1 MNIERFKTILLLAVL
16 MLFMVPQSAW
26 ATYRAVATNSK
37 LPGAFSVGA
46 TKQVWFSQGNL
57 QYQADNGDGGSTW
70 RFAINQYDFVGDATH
85 GNVYEKDV
93 KTGGLDPSY
102 ENNRRIG
109 LSVRLVSE
117 TMFPGSGT
125 ADDPYLIT
133 SVDTWNYL
141 ANAGNTYDGK
151 YFRLT
156 KDITVTTM
164 VTATFSGTFDGG
176 GHTLTFNYTA
186 TGNNAAPFAYITG
199 ATIRNLHTTGTIN
212 TAYKF
217 AAGLVAIS
225 NGGTIENCRSS
236 VTINSSKDGD
246 GTHGGLVADSYQGKL
261 DISNCLF
268 DGKML
273 GTNTHAC
280 GGIVGWHKQGTLNI
294 SNTLFAPAE
303 MTIQTTGGAIF
314 ARNGVSDLPNCYYIS
329 DWAAATMQ
337 GTNAG
342 SMTKPELVA
351 ALNNGDKHWCI
362 HRSSAIP
369 IMVNLVINNASEWN
383 SFASNVSDYND
394 KYVKLNADI
403 SVTTIATGSFTG
415 IFDGNGHTMTVNISS
430 AIGNEAAFRYL
441 NNGTIMNLN
450 VTGTV
455 TAGSNYASGLVART
469 SGGDCLIDN
478 CIVNTNVA
486 GSGWAGGIVAHGDNA
501 TKLTITNCIY
511 GGTITQSS
519 GYSGGILGWYN
530 NAGTMELVID
540 NCLCRGTYS
549 GSGQFHPIGVKKN
562 DATFASKSCTNCF
575 YTTNPHNASGNR
587 VIANGTKCC
596 KLTIGTDGVSIASG
610 SYATFQGTKYYYGTI
625 TLGYNG
631 PMATTNFSLDG
642 THLNDNSFTISK
654 DNAAFDDGS
663 ATIKW
668 DFPGRGTVDD
678 PYQISSAAVW
688 DFLADQVNGGTNY
701 SGKYFQQTGDFTVS
715 SKIIG
720 YPTDDTHYVT
730 FNGIYD
736 GNGCTIT
743 ASISKSDERYVAP
756 FHCIANATIKNVI
769 VTGSVTVSGSASIE
783 HRRYPA
789 GLVGVTDGTCI
800 LQNCRVSANVS
811 GCDYMGGLIGHTQNA
826 NITITGC
833 VYSGILTA
841 SDSNNTGGLIGW
853 GGDNGGNNY
862 ALSNNLFA
870 GSYSGSGKFHPV
882 GFLYNPTDNTR
893 TVTNTYYMTGLR
905 NVGDD
910 DGNSLVKGLVNKGKF
925 AYSIT
930 SGSDVT
936 VAAAGE
942 PTATYNVS
950 KLDFFGTNGFA
961 LNGALYGGQGDV
973 VSLSLGYTPQSGYSF
988 HSFTASAGTLTGS
1001 SNPYTLT
1008 MADADA
1014 TINVRY
1020 STTKSI
1026 TATPSASA
1034 ASGWYLI
1041 ASPFVS
1047 VTPSEENGFLTNNY
1061 DLFRFNQSAE
1071 MEWQNYQIHHNAT
1084 ENPFNALVSGQ
1095 GYLYANS
1102 QDVDLTFIGT
1112 PYNGTGIVSLNY
1124 STANPDPRMYGWN
1137 LIGNP
1142 FGVTATI
1149 ENPFYRMNNA
1159 HNEII
1164 PAVDNNVAPMEGVF
1178 VQATAENQSVTFSTG
1193 AKRETAG
1200 SEDCIV
1206 INLSGSKGTIIDRAI
1221 VSFDNGRTLP
1231 KFQIKENST
1240 KLYIPQKGTDYAIAF
1255 AYRIGE
1261 LPLNFK
1267 AQETG
1272 VYTLNFNG
1280 DNMTA
1285 VSLVDMIEGAI
1296 IDLSVND
1303 TYTFIGSPNDR
1314 EDRFKLVFSSPNDS
1328 NIDIFAY
1335 QTGNEI
1341 VVSGEGELQVFD
1353 VMGRL
1358 MMQHRIYGVQTVAK
1372 PNQTGVYILR
1382 LNEKSQKIVVR

>member
-1 MNIERFKTILLLAVL
+1 MKQTRLLTILWAMTL
-16 MLFMVPQSAW
+16 MLAIVPQRAW
-26 ATYRAVATNSK
+26 ASYRAVATKGK
-37 LPGAFSVGA
+37 LPGAFSVSA

-57 QYQADNGDGGSTW
+57 QYQADNGNGGSTW
-70 RFAINQYDFVGDATH
+70 RFAIKQYDFVGDATH

-93 KTGGLDPSY
+93 KTGGLMVQGASAW
-102 ENNRRIG
+102 N
-109 LSVRLVSE
+109 
-117 TMFPGSGT
+117 GSGSSG
-125 ADDPYLIT
+125 DPYLIA
-133 SVDTWNYL
+133 SPADWNTL
-141 ANAGNTYDGK
+141 ASNVANGNTYSNT
-151 YFRLT
+151 YFKLT
-156 KDITVTTM
+156 ADITVTTM

-186 TGNNAAPFAYITG
+186 TGDNAAPFAYITG
-199 ATIRNLHTTGTIN
+199 ATIENLRVAGTI
-212 TAYKF
+212 TTSKKF
-217 AAGLVAIS
+217 AAGIVAIS
-225 NGGTIENCRSS
+225 NGGTITNCRSS
-236 VTINSSKDGD
+236 VTIASSTSGD
-246 GTHGGLVADSYQGKL
+246 GTHGGLVADSFQGKL
-261 DISNCLF
+261 DINNCLF
-268 DGKML
+268 DGKLL
-273 GTNTHAC
+273 GTTTTSC

-294 SNTLFAPAE
+294 TNTLFAPAE
-303 MTIQTTGGAIF
+303 VTVQVQGGAIF
-314 ARNGVSDLPNCYYIS
+314 ARNGATSLDNCYYIS
-329 DWAAATMQ
+329 DWSAATVQ
-337 GTNAG
+337 GTNAN
-342 SMTKPELVA
+342 SMTTA
-351 ALNNGDKHWCI
+351 ALVTALNGSNKNWCI
-362 HRSSAIP
+362 HRGNAIP
-369 IMVNLVINNASEWN
+369 IMVNLVISTEAQWDT
-383 SFASNVSDYND
+383 FAANVGNYDG
-394 KYVKLNADI
+394 KYVQLGANIGTANAPI
-403 SVTTIATGSFTG
+403 TTMTTSATSFKG
-415 IFDGNGHTMTVNISS
+415 IFDGNGYTLTVNLTNSG
-430 AIGNEAAFRYL
+430 GNVAPFYYL
-441 NNGTIMNLN
+441 YGGTIMNLTVSGG
-450 VTGTV
+450 VT
-455 TAGSNYASGLVART
+455 TAGSFNAGLVART
-469 SGGDCLIDN
+469 HGGINYIQN
-478 CIVNTNVA
+478 CIIHTNVA
-486 GSGWAGGIVAHGDNA
+486 VGNYGGGVVGHADDA
-501 TKLTITNCIY
+501 SSLTISDCIY
-511 GGTITQSS
+511 DGTITHTGS
-519 GYSGGILGWYN
+519 YAGGFIGWYN
-530 NAGTMELVID
+530 NDKTLDLVMT
-540 NCLCRGTYS
+540 NCLFKGTYS
-549 GSGQFHPIGVKKN
+549 GSHQFHPIGVKLLDGKL
-562 DATFASKSCTNCF
+562 KSSSITNCY

-587 VIANGTKCC
+587 VIADGTKVSE
-596 KLTIGTDGVSIASG
+596 LTIGTTGVSIASG
-610 SYATFQGTKYYYGTI
+610 SYATFQGTKYYYGTV

-642 THLNDNSFTISK
+642 THLNDNSFTIST
-654 DNAAFDDGS
+654 DNAAFDDGT

-668 DFPGRGTVDD
+668 DFPGKGTEEE
-678 PYQISSAAVW
+678 PYLIPSTEVW
-688 DFLADQVNGGTNY
+688 NYLADQVNGGTNY

-736 GNGCTIT
+736 GNGHTIT
-743 ASISKSDERYVAP
+743 ASINKSGERYVAP
-756 FHCIANATIKNVI
+756 FHCIADASIKNVV
-769 VTGSVTVSGSASIE
+769 VTGSVTVSGGASIE
-783 HRRYPA
+783 RRRHPA

-853 GGDNGGNNY
+853 GGDNGGKTY
-862 ALSNNLFA
+862 ALTNNLFA

-882 GFLYNPTDNTR
+882 GFLFNPTGNTR
-893 TVTNTYYMTGLR
+893 TVTNTYYMTGLQ

-910 DGNSLVKGLVNKGKF
+910 DGNSLVNGLSYKGKF

-930 SGSDVT
+930 AGSDVT

-961 LNGALYGGQGDV
+961 LNGALYGGQGDA
-973 VSLSLGYTPQSGYSF
+973 VSLNLGYTPQSGYSF

-1008 MADADA
+1008 MTNDNA
-1014 TINVRY
+1014 TISARY
-1020 STTKSI
+1020 SAAINIAATTTNAKD
-1026 TATPSASA
+1026 
-1034 ASGWYLI
+1034 GWYLI

-1047 VTPSEENGFLTNNY
+1047 VTPSTENGFLTNNY

-1102 QDVDLTFIGT
+1102 SNVTLTFIGT
-1112 PYNGTGIVSLNY
+1112 PYSGTGEFALEY
-1124 STANPDPRMYGWN
+1124 STSNPDTRMRGWN
-1137 LIGNP
+1137 LISNP
-1142 FGVTATI
+1142 FGVQATI
-1149 ENPFYRMNNA
+1149 DKDCYKMNDETHTEVILCNK
-1159 HNEII
+1159 
-1164 PAVDNNVAPMEGVF
+1164 PATVDPMEGVF

-1255 AYRIGE
+1255 SYRIGE

-1267 AQETG
+1267 PQETG
-1272 VYTLNFNG
+1272 VYTLSFSG
-1280 DNMTA
+1280 ENMTN
-1285 VSLVDMIEGAI
+1285 VSLVDMIENAVV
-1296 IDLSVND
+1296 DLSVKD
-1303 TYTFIGSPNDR
+1303 TYSFIGSPTDR
-1314 EDRFKLVFSSPNDS
+1314 ENRFKLVFNSFNSS

-1335 QTGNEI
+1335 QNGNDI

-1353 VMGRL
+1353 VMGRMVL
-1358 MMQHRIYGVQTVAK
+1358 TQHINDVQTIAK
-1372 PNQTGVYILR
+1372 PLQTGVYILR